1 MLKRICAGYYFYE
14 NKGNKI
20 INGRGDWEKVYLFKI
35 SYKRWGYCLDHSMT
49 KGVFPSLTQL
59 RRYLGV

>member
-1 MLKRICAGYYFYE
+1 MLKRICAGSYYYE

-20 INGRGDWEKVYLFKI
+20 INGRGDWEKVYLFNI
-35 SYKRWGYCLDHSMT
+35 GYKKWGYCLDHGMT
-49 KGVFPSLTQL
+49 KGVFSPLAQL

>member
-1 MLKRICAGYYFYE
+1 MLKRICAGSYFCK

-20 INGRGDWEKVYLFKI
+20 INGRGDWKKVFLFKI
-35 SYKRWGYCLDHSMT
+35 DYKTWGYCLDNGMT
-49 KGVFPSLTQL
+49 KGVFPSLKQL